1 MAKGKGRA
9 NHKSQKAKPN
19 RNKEIEALIEE
30 TNAFTLDP
38 SISKF
43 SQLPL
48 SDNTKDGLQQS
59 HFIKTTDIQLKT
71 ILPALKGK
79 DILGA
84 ARTGSGKTLAFLVP
98 VLEVLHRKKWTQL
111 DGLGAL
117 IISPTR
123 ELAIQIFEVL
133 RKIGRPHGFS
143 AGLVMGGK
151 DVKTEA
157 ERLGKLNILIGTP
170 GRILQHMD
178 QTAEF
183 DASNLQVLILDEADR
198 ILDMGFKKELDAIV
212 ENLPMERQT
221 WLFSATQTKTV
232 SDLARLSLKNPEY
245 ISVDEESA
253 TSTPKSLEQFYITT
267 PLPDKLSTLYSF
279 IKTHLK
285 AKVLVF
291 FSSSKQVRY
300 VYETFRTMQPGTTLI
315 QLHGKQKQAARI
327 DAVSKFS
334 TSRHCCLF
342 ATDVVARGIDFPTVD
357 WVVQVDAPEDA
368 ATYIHRV
375 GRTARFGK
383 NGTALLFLTPKEEP
397 GMVNNLESRKIPIKK
412 LTIRE
417 NKRKQIQDK
426 LQALC
431 FKNPELKFLAHK
443 AFQSYT
449 KSIYLQKDK
458 SVFNVDDLPLE
469 EFAAS
474 LGLMGAPKIKFKD
487 TKRSKE
493 LKNAPRQLLALM
505 KANEDGEIPGL
516 ESEKVRTKYDRMFE
530 RKNQTVLSDHYLK
543 ITGNDKADE
552 EDDEDFMTVKRSNH
566 DIALSSD
573 DEDDDTGLPSSK
585 RAQKRALS
593 KKQSSKNRGNPT
605 KLVFD
610 DEGKPHAI
618 YELENEEDFKK
629 AGDAEVQKEKF
640 LDKEKEVMLEK
651 DVEDKAIAKD
661 KRLEKKR
668 KRQEMER
675 LAREEDVEDSEE
687 KFQVYIGGEGAENNS
702 DYDNADEAD
711 EADEA
716 DGSYSS
722 SEEDEDRT
730 SKKPRNNVY
739 EVEEPETLEDLEALS
754 SKLLRK

>member
-151 DVKTEA
+151 DVKTES

-711 EADEA
+711 EAD
-716 DGSYSS
+716 GSYSS

>member
-1 MAKGKGRA
+1 M
-9 NHKSQKAKPN
+9 
-19 RNKEIEALIEE
+19 
-30 TNAFTLDP
+30 
-38 SISKF
+38 
-43 SQLPL
+43 
-48 SDNTKDGLQQS
+48 
-59 HFIKTTDIQLKT
+59 
-71 ILPALKGK
+71 
-79 DILGA
+79 
-84 ARTGSGKTLAFLVP
+84 
-98 VLEVLHRKKWTQL
+98 
-111 DGLGAL
+111 
-117 IISPTR
+117 
-123 ELAIQIFEVL
+123 
-133 RKIGRPHGFS
+133 
-143 AGLVMGGK
+143 
-151 DVKTEA
+151 
-157 ERLGKLNILIGTP
+157 
-170 GRILQHMD
+170 
-178 QTAEF
+178 
-183 DASNLQVLILDEADR
+183 
-198 ILDMGFKKELDAIV
+198 
-212 ENLPMERQT
+212 
-221 WLFSATQTKTV
+221 
-232 SDLARLSLKNPEY
+232 
-245 ISVDEESA
+245 
-253 TSTPKSLEQFYITT
+253 
-267 PLPDKLSTLYSF
+267 
-279 IKTHLK
+279 
-285 AKVLVF
+285 
-291 FSSSKQVRY
+291 
-300 VYETFRTMQPGTTLI
+300 
-315 QLHGKQKQAARI
+315 
-327 DAVSKFS
+327 
-334 TSRHCCLF
+334 F

-566 DIALSSD
+566 DIALSSG

>member
-151 DVKTEA
+151 DVKTES

-605 KLVFD
+605 KLIFD

-711 EADEA
+711 EAD
-716 DGSYSS
+716 GSYSS

>member
-1 MAKGKGRA
+1 MAKGKGRG
-9 NHKSQKAKPN
+9 NHKNQKAKPN
-19 RNKEIEALIEE
+19 KNKEIETLIEE
-30 TNAFTLDP
+30 TNAFTLD
-38 SISKF
+38 SSVSKF

-48 SDNTKDGLQQS
+48 SENTKDGLQQS
-59 HFIKTTDIQLKT
+59 HFIKATDIQLKT
-71 ILPALKGK
+71 ILPALKGR

-183 DASNLQVLILDEADR
+183 DASNLQVLVLDEADR
-198 ILDMGFKKELDAIV
+198 ILDMGFKKELDAII
-212 ENLPMERQT
+212 ENLPMQRQT

-245 ISVDEESA
+245 ISVDEEST
-253 TSTPKSLEQFYITT
+253 TSTPKTLEQFYITT

-357 WVVQVDAPEDA
+357 WVVQVDAPEDP

-383 NGTALLFLTPKEEP
+383 KGTALLFLTPKEEP

-474 LGLMGAPKIKFKD
+474 LGLMGAPKVKFKD
-487 TKRSKE
+487 TTRSKE

-543 ITGNDKADE
+543 ITGNDKVDD
-552 EDDEDFMTVKRSNH
+552 EDDEDFMTVKRANH

-593 KKQSSKNRGNPT
+593 KKQSAKNRGNPT

-640 LDKEKEVMLEK
+640 LEKEKEVMLEK

-675 LAREEDVEDSEE
+675 LAREEEAGDSDEQY
-687 KFQVYIGGEGAENNS
+687 QVYIGGEGAENNS
-702 DYDNADEAD
+702 GYDN
-711 EADEA
+711 ADEA

-730 SKKPRNNVY
+730 SKKPRNNIY

>member
-151 DVKTEA
+151 DVKTES

-566 DIALSSD
+566 DIALSSG

-711 EADEA
+711 EAD
-716 DGSYSS
+716 GSYSS

>member
-566 DIALSSD
+566 DIALSSG

-711 EADEA
+711 EAD
-716 DGSYSS
+716 GSYSS

>member
-1 MAKGKGRA
+1 MAKGKGRE

-566 DIALSSD
+566 DIALSSG

>member
-151 DVKTEA
+151 DVKTES

-711 EADEA
+711 EAD
-716 DGSYSS
+716 GSYSS

-730 SKKPRNNVY
+730 SKKPRNNVF

>member
-315 QLHGKQKQAARI
+315 Q
-327 DAVSKFS
+327 
-334 TSRHCCLF
+334 
-342 ATDVVARGIDFPTVD
+342 
-357 WVVQVDAPEDA
+357 
-368 ATYIHRV
+368 
-375 GRTARFGK
+375 
-383 NGTALLFLTPKEEP
+383 
-397 GMVNNLESRKIPIKK
+397 
-412 LTIRE
+412 
-417 NKRKQIQDK
+417 
-426 LQALC
+426 
-431 FKNPELKFLAHK
+431 
-443 AFQSYT
+443 
-449 KSIYLQKDK
+449 
-458 SVFNVDDLPLE
+458 
-469 EFAAS
+469 
-474 LGLMGAPKIKFKD
+474 
-487 TKRSKE
+487 
-493 LKNAPRQLLALM
+493 
-505 KANEDGEIPGL
+505 
-516 ESEKVRTKYDRMFE
+516 
-530 RKNQTVLSDHYLK
+530 
-543 ITGNDKADE
+543 
-552 EDDEDFMTVKRSNH
+552 
-566 DIALSSD
+566 
-573 DEDDDTGLPSSK
+573 
-585 RAQKRALS
+585 
-593 KKQSSKNRGNPT
+593 
-605 KLVFD
+605 
-610 DEGKPHAI
+610 
-618 YELENEEDFKK
+618 
-629 AGDAEVQKEKF
+629 
-640 LDKEKEVMLEK
+640 
-651 DVEDKAIAKD
+651 
-661 KRLEKKR
+661 
-668 KRQEMER
+668 
-675 LAREEDVEDSEE
+675 
-687 KFQVYIGGEGAENNS
+687 
-702 DYDNADEAD
+702 
-711 EADEA
+711 
-716 DGSYSS
+716 
-722 SEEDEDRT
+722 
-730 SKKPRNNVY
+730 
-739 EVEEPETLEDLEALS
+739 
-754 SKLLRK
+754 

>member
-1 MAKGKGRA
+1 MAKGKGRG
-9 NHKSQKAKPN
+9 NNKNQKARPN
-19 RNKEIEALIEE
+19 KNKEIETLIEE
-30 TNAFTLDP
+30 TNAFTLD
-38 SISKF
+38 SSVSKF

-71 ILPALKGK
+71 ILPALKGR

-183 DASNLQVLILDEADR
+183 DASNLQVLVLDEADR

-212 ENLPMERQT
+212 ENLPVQRQT

-245 ISVDEESA
+245 ISVDEESS
-253 TSTPKSLEQFYITT
+253 TSTPKTLEQFYITT

-300 VYETFRTMQPGTTLI
+300 VYETFRTMQPGITLI

-357 WVVQVDAPEDA
+357 WVVQVDAPEDP

-383 NGTALLFLTPKEEP
+383 KGTALLFLTPKEEP

-487 TKRSKE
+487 TTRSKE

-516 ESEKVRTKYDRMFE
+516 ETEKVRTKYDRMFE

-543 ITGNDKADE
+543 ITGNDKVDD
-552 EDDEDFMTVKRSNH
+552 EDDEDFMTVKRANH

-593 KKQSSKNRGNPT
+593 KKQSAKNRGNPT

-675 LAREEDVEDSEE
+675 LAREEEDGDSDEQ
-687 KFQVYIGGEGAENNS
+687 FQVYIGGEDAENNS
-702 DYDNADEAD
+702 DYDNADEV
-711 EADEA
+711 
-716 DGSYSS
+716 DGSFSS
-722 SEEDEDRT
+722 SEEDEGRS

>member
-566 DIALSSD
+566 DIALSSG

-651 DVEDKAIAKD
+651 DVEDKDIAND

>member
-1 MAKGKGRA
+1 
-9 NHKSQKAKPN
+9 
-19 RNKEIEALIEE
+19 
-30 TNAFTLDP
+30 
-38 SISKF
+38 
-43 SQLPL
+43 
-48 SDNTKDGLQQS
+48 
-59 HFIKTTDIQLKT
+59 
-71 ILPALKGK
+71 
-79 DILGA
+79 
-84 ARTGSGKTLAFLVP
+84 
-98 VLEVLHRKKWTQL
+98 
-111 DGLGAL
+111 
-117 IISPTR
+117 
-123 ELAIQIFEVL
+123 
-133 RKIGRPHGFS
+133 
-143 AGLVMGGK
+143 MGGK

-566 DIALSSD
+566 DIALSSG

>member
-1 MAKGKGRA
+1 MAKGKSK
-9 NHKSQKAKPN
+9 NNYKNQKAKPN
-19 RNKEIEALIEE
+19 KNKEIESLIED
-30 TNAFTLDP
+30 TNAFELD
-38 SISKF
+38 SNVTKF

-48 SDNTKDGLQQS
+48 SDSTKDGLQQS
-59 HFIKTTDIQLKT
+59 HFVKTTDIQLKT
-71 ILPALKGK
+71 ILPALKGR

-98 VLEVLHRKKWTQL
+98 VLEVLYRKKWSQL

-183 DASNLQVLILDEADR
+183 DASNLQLLVLDEADR

-212 ENLPMERQT
+212 ENLPIQRQT

-245 ISVDEESA
+245 ISVDEESN
-253 TSTPKSLEQFYITT
+253 TSTPKTLEQFYITT
-267 PLPDKLSTLYSF
+267 TLPDKLSTLYSF

-300 VYETFRTMQPGTTLI
+300 VYETFRTMQPGITLI

-334 TSRHCCLF
+334 TSKHCCLF

-357 WVVQVDAPEDA
+357 WVVQVDAPEDP

-383 NGTALLFLTPKEEP
+383 KGTALLFLTPKEEP
-397 GMVNNLESRKIPIKK
+397 GMVSNLESRKIPIKK

-474 LGLMGAPKIKFKD
+474 LGLMGAPKVKFKD
-487 TKRSKE
+487 TSRSKE

-516 ESEKVRTKYDRMFE
+516 KDEKVRTKYDRMFE

-543 ITGNDKADE
+543 ITGNDKV
-552 EDDEDFMTVKRSNH
+552 DDNDDDDFMTVKRADH
-566 DIALSSD
+566 DIALSS

-593 KKQSSKNRGNPT
+593 KKQSAKNRGNPT

-610 DEGKPHAI
+610 DDGKPHAI

-640 LDKEKEVMLEK
+640 LSKEKEVMEER

-675 LAREEDVEDSEE
+675 IAREEEAGDLEE
-687 KFQVYIGGEGAENNS
+687 QFQVYIGGENDHNDSHG
-702 DYDNADEAD
+702 DYDNT
-711 EADEA
+711 
-716 DGSYSS
+716 S
-722 SEEDEDRT
+722 EDEGNFSGSDDDEKHT
-730 SKKPRNNVY
+730 NKKLRNNVY

>member
-566 DIALSSD
+566 DIALSSG